1 MAPKPPTLM
10 IAVGLGR
17 HGEAQDEDTLD
28 REGHGGGGDD
38 DLATEAIV
46 SIVKN
51 LHHGG
56 PSAVRTLRRFTSALD
71 AICEAF
77 MSRDNQ
83 GVEEAA
89 SEAVDVLND
98 MLSE

>member
-1 MAPKPPTLM
+1 MARPHFM
-10 IAVGLGR
+10 IAIGLPGSP
-17 HGEAQDEDTLD
+17 HGENDEDSLD
-28 REGHGGGGDD
+28 REQDGNGDD

-89 SEAVDVLND
+89 GEARDVLND
-98 MLSE
+98 MLSG